1 LTSTPPAFIEGDTF
15 APTSPTH
22 LDESTPVAYR
32 GRFAFADDDL
42 AALAATQG
50 PATALREGFERYGI
64 DLPRH
69 LLGRFAIGVRDRR
82 GRTLLAVDRFAIDTI
97 CYRLLDAGVTAHP
110 RADVAADRG
119 ATRDPQAIFDYL
131 YFHDI
136 PAPRTWFEGVAR
148 LPAAHRAL
156 VENGRA
162 SVARWWKPVFAD
174 GSATPFATLRDEFRA
189 LLRDAT
195 SRQLDGQRTGTF
207 LSGGTDS
214 STIAGML
221 GAITGAPAPTFS
233 IGFDASGYDE
243 MEYARI
249 AARHF
254 GTEHHEYYVTPADL
268 VAAIGDV
275 ARSYDQPFGNSSVV
289 PAYFCAR
296 LAREHGVTRLLGGD
310 GGDELF
316 GGNSRY
322 AKQRVFSAYD
332 AIPGVVQRGLVEPL
346 FADAAPLARLP
357 VLRKL
362 GSYVTQARVPLPDRL
377 QMYNLVERIGIGEIL
392 TADFLASVDPQ
403 APLRQ
408 QREAYAESAGAAPI
422 NRMLAF
428 DWRYTLAD
436 NDLPKVVGATAL
448 AGLPVGFP
456 FLDEAMVD
464 FSLKLAPS
472 DKLKGLKLR
481 WFFKEALRGF
491 LPDAILAKR
500 KHGFGLPFG
509 VWVAG
514 HPALRDFAI
523 QSIRDLGGRAI
534 VRREFID
541 RLLGELLPAH
551 PAYYGEMVWVLL
563 ILEQW
568 LRGR

>member
-1 LTSTPPAFIEGDTF
+1 MVRQFIEGDTF
-15 APTSPTH
+15 AAASATR
-22 LDESTPVAYR
+22 LDEMAPVAFR
-32 GRFAFADDDL
+32 GRFAFADADL
-42 AALAATQG
+42 AALAANTD
-50 PATALREGFERYGI
+50 PAVALLAEFERYGV
-64 DLPRH
+64 DTPHFLQ
-69 LLGRFAIGVRDRR
+69 GRFAIAVRDRR
-82 GRTLLAVDRFAIDTI
+82 GRILLAVDRFAIDTL
-97 CYRLLDAGVTAHP
+97 CYRLQGAGVAVHP
-110 RADVAADRG
+110 RADVVAERDAAH
-119 ATRDPQAIFDYL
+119 DPQAIFDYL

-136 PAPRTWFEGVAR
+136 PAPRTWFAGVSR
-148 LPAAHRAL
+148 LPAAHRVL
-156 VENGRA
+156 IEDGVA
-162 SVARWWKPVFAD
+162 SAARWWQPDFAERRT
-174 GSATPFATLRDEFRA
+174 SSFAVLRDEFRS
-189 LLRDAT
+189 LLHEAT
-195 SRQLDGQRTGTF
+195 ARQLDGHRTGTF

-221 GAITGAPAPTFS
+221 STVTGEPAPTFS

-249 AARHF
+249 AAIHF
-254 GTEHHEYYVTPADL
+254 GTDHHEYYVTPNDL

-296 LAREHGVTRLLGGD
+296 LAREHGITRLLGGD

-322 AKQRVFSAYD
+322 AKQRVFDAYD
-332 AIPGVVQRGLVEPL
+332 AVPGAMQRGLVEPL
-346 FADAAPLARLP
+346 FAESAPLARLP

-362 GSYVTQARVPLPDRL
+362 GSYVDQARVPFPDRL
-377 QMYNLVERIGIGEIL
+377 QMYNLLERIGLSEIL
-392 TADFLASVDPQ
+392 TPDFLASVDPVS
-403 APLRQ
+403 PLRQ
-408 QREAYAESAGAAPI
+408 QREVYAENAGAAPI

-436 NDLPKVVGATAL
+436 NDLPKVVGATSL

-456 FLDEAMVD
+456 FLDEEIVD
-464 FSLKLAPS
+464 FSLRLSPS

-491 LPDAILAKR
+491 LPDAIIAKK

-509 VWVAG
+509 VWLRG
-514 HPALRDFAI
+514 HPALRDFAV
-523 QSIRDLGGRAI
+523 QSIRDLAPRAI
-534 VRREFID
+534 VRREFVD

-551 PAYYGEMVWVLL
+551 PAYYGEMVWILM

-568 LRGR
+568 LQRR

>member
-1 LTSTPPAFIEGDTF
+1 MRRQFIEGDTF
-15 APTSPTH
+15 AAASATR
-22 LDESTPVAYR
+22 LDEMAPVAFR
-32 GRFAFADDDL
+32 GRFAFADTDL
-42 AALAATQG
+42 AALAANTD
-50 PATALREGFERYGI
+50 PAVALLAAFERHGVDTPQY
-64 DLPRH
+64 LQ
-69 LLGRFAIGVRDRR
+69 GRFAIAVRDRR
-82 GRTLLAVDRFAIDTI
+82 GRILLAVDRFAIDTL
-97 CYRLLDAGVTAHP
+97 CYRLQGAGVAVHP
-110 RADVAADRG
+110 RADVVAERDAAH
-119 ATRDPQAIFDYL
+119 DPQAIFDYL

-136 PAPRTWFEGVAR
+136 PAPRTWFAGVSR
-148 LPAAHRAL
+148 LPAAHRVL
-156 VENGRA
+156 IEDGVA
-162 SVARWWKPVFAD
+162 SAARWWQPDFAERRT
-174 GSATPFATLRDEFRA
+174 SSFAVLRDEFRS
-189 LLRDAT
+189 LLHEAT
-195 SRQLDGQRTGTF
+195 ARQLDGHRTGTF

-221 GAITGAPAPTFS
+221 GTVTGEPAPTFS

-249 AARHF
+249 AAIHF
-254 GTEHHEYYVTPADL
+254 GTDHHEYYVTPNDL

-296 LAREHGVTRLLGGD
+296 LAREHGITRLLGGD

-322 AKQRVFSAYD
+322 AKQRVFDAYD
-332 AIPGVVQRGLVEPL
+332 AVPVAMQRGLVEPL
-346 FADAAPLARLP
+346 FAESAPLARLP

-362 GSYVTQARVPLPDRL
+362 GSYVDQARVPFPDRL
-377 QMYNLVERIGIGEIL
+377 QMYNLLERIGLSEIF
-392 TADFLASVDPQ
+392 TPDFLASVDPVS
-403 APLRQ
+403 PLRQ
-408 QREAYAESAGAAPI
+408 QREVYAENAGAAPI

-436 NDLPKVVGATAL
+436 NDLPKVVGATRL

-456 FLDEAMVD
+456 FLDEEIVD
-464 FSLKLAPS
+464 FSLRLSPS

-491 LPDAILAKR
+491 LPDAIIAKK

-509 VWVAG
+509 VWLRG
-514 HPALRDFAI
+514 HPALRDFAV
-523 QSIRDLGGRAI
+523 QSIRDLAPRAI
-534 VRREFID
+534 VRREFVD

-551 PAYYGEMVWVLL
+551 PAYYGEMVWILM

-568 LRGR
+568 LQRR